1 MKCLLKEQL
10 IQRTGITPDETQEEP
25 GPESPH
31 SARNLHVPVA
41 PDPGRVTEHRR
52 VKWPPASKERQWLQF
67 DDDVDTILESA
78 AKGDTDGKLK
88 TMATIIISLAVE
100 RFGTVEKLGT
110 KTPYMNNRRAE
121 KISQLRQ
128 ELRVL
133 KRQYKVARE
142 EERDALSELRGILR
156 KKLTTLRRAEW
167 HRRRGKERAKR
178 RSAFIANPFGVTK
191 QLLGQK
197 RSGKLVCPKEEIDNH
212 LCNTYSDAA
221 WEEDLGPYGS
231 LIEPPGPTTDFNSK
245 EPSWKEIQEVV
256 KAARASSAPGP
267 SGVPYKL
274 YKRCPRLL
282 HRLWKILRVIW
293 RRGKVAQQWR
303 FAEGVWIPKEENAKN
318 IEQFRTISLLSVEG
332 KIFFAILSRR
342 LTEFLLKNEYI
353 DTSVQKG
360 GIPKVPGCLEHTG
373 VVTQLIREAREGKG
387 DLAVLWLDLT
397 NAYGSIPHK
406 LVETALDRH
415 HVPGKIRDLILDY
428 YKSFK
433 MRVTSGTVTS
443 EWHRLEKGIITGC
456 TISVILFALAMNM
469 LVKSAEVE
477 CRGPITKSGVR
488 QPPIRAFMDD
498 LTVTTTSVPGCRWI
512 LQGLE
517 KIITWA
523 RMCFKPAKSRSLVLK
538 RGKVTDKFRFS
549 LDGTQIPSVTE
560 KPIKSLGK
568 TFDCTLKDAA
578 SIKAT
583 NRELEAWL
591 TAVDKSGLPG
601 KFKAWIYQH
610 GVLPRILWPLLVY
623 EFPITTVQGF
633 ERRISR
639 YLRRW
644 LGLPRSLSSIALYGH
659 NNKLKLPISSLN
671 EEFMVTRAREVLQYR
686 ESSDPKV
693 SQAGIEVRTGRKWR
707 AQEAVEQ
714 AESRLRHSVLVGPVS
729 SGRAGLGSVATT
741 RYDKALGK
749 DRRRLVQEE
758 VRTGVEELR
767 ASQMVGM
774 RQQGAW
780 TRWEQAVDRKISW
793 SELWQ
798 AEPYRIKFLIASVYD
813 VLPSPS
819 NLFCWGKVDAPSC
832 PLCLR
837 RGTLEHI
844 LSCCSKAL
852 GEGRYTWRHD
862 QVLKAIAET
871 IFTSITQNK
880 PLRPARQA
888 IAFIRAGEKPKPKP
902 RGAAG
907 LLGTAPDWQ
916 MKADLGKQLK
926 FPEQIVETTLRP
938 DIVLFSDST
947 KQVVL
952 LELTVPWEERMEE
965 ANERKRAKYANLVEE
980 CRRRGWRARCVP
992 IEVGCRGFAARSLC
1006 KAYSML
1012 GVTGARQRKAIKT
1025 TTEAAEKASRW
1036 LWIKRGDPWVH
1047 AT

>member
-1 MKCLLKEQL
+1 M
-10 IQRTGITPDETQEEP
+10 
-25 GPESPH
+25 
-31 SARNLHVPVA
+31 
-41 PDPGRVTEHRR
+41 
-52 VKWPPASKERQWLQF
+52 
-67 DDDVDTILESA
+67 
-78 AKGDTDGKLK
+78 
-88 TMATIIISLAVE
+88 
-100 RFGTVEKLGT
+100 
-110 KTPYMNNRRAE
+110 
-121 KISQLRQ
+121 
-128 ELRVL
+128 
-133 KRQYKVARE
+133 
-142 EERDALSELRGILR
+142 
-156 KKLTTLRRAEW
+156 
-167 HRRRGKERAKR
+167 
-178 RSAFIANPFGVTK
+178 
-191 QLLGQK
+191 
-197 RSGKLVCPKEEIDNH
+197 
-212 LCNTYSDAA
+212 
-221 WEEDLGPYGS
+221 
-231 LIEPPGPTTDFNSK
+231 
-245 EPSWKEIQEVV
+245 
-256 KAARASSAPGP
+256 
-267 SGVPYKL
+267 
-274 YKRCPRLL
+274 
-282 HRLWKILRVIW
+282 
-293 RRGKVAQQWR
+293 
-303 FAEGVWIPKEENAKN
+303 
-318 IEQFRTISLLSVEG
+318 
-332 KIFFAILSRR
+332 
-342 LTEFLLKNEYI
+342 
-353 DTSVQKG
+353 
-360 GIPKVPGCLEHTG
+360 
-373 VVTQLIREAREGKG
+373 
-387 DLAVLWLDLT
+387 
-397 NAYGSIPHK
+397 
-406 LVETALDRH
+406 
-415 HVPGKIRDLILDY
+415 
-428 YKSFK
+428 
-433 MRVTSGTVTS
+433 
-443 EWHRLEKGIITGC
+443 
-456 TISVILFALAMNM
+456 
-469 LVKSAEVE
+469 
-477 CRGPITKSGVR
+477 
-488 QPPIRAFMDD
+488 
-498 LTVTTTSVPGCRWI
+498 
-512 LQGLE
+512 
-517 KIITWA
+517 
-523 RMCFKPAKSRSLVLK
+523 
-538 RGKVTDKFRFS
+538 
-549 LDGTQIPSVTE
+549 
-560 KPIKSLGK
+560 
-568 TFDCTLKDAA
+568 
-578 SIKAT
+578 
-583 NRELEAWL
+583 
-591 TAVDKSGLPG
+591 DKSGLPG

-623 EFPITTVQGF
+623 EFPISTVQGF
-633 ERRISR
+633 ERRNSR

-714 AESRLRHSVLVGPVS
+714 AESRLRHSVLVGPVA

-798 AEPYRIKFLIASVYD
+798 AEPYRIKFLIVSVYD

-852 GEGRYTWRHD
+852 REGRYTWRHD

-916 MKADLGKQLK
+916 MKADLGKQLG
-926 FPEQIVETTLRP
+926 FPEHIAETTLRP

-992 IEVGCRGFAARSLC
+992 IEVGCRGFAAQSLC

-1025 TTEAAEKASRW
+1025 TIEAAEKASRW